1 MHNGRL
7 IVRHVIISLVFLVLF
22 FVLNRP
28 ELIFIS
34 QFGLSAWYPAT
45 GLVLALMLG
54 ISPRYALLVCFSNV
68 LAGVLFYQRNPLS
81 FVDTAGSLGIGLAY
95 AVAAYI
101 LRGPLRIDLELRRR
115 EDVLRYLFVSMSAA
129 AATTLIGVGS
139 LVVSGSVPQSEFWPA
154 SFKWFLGDGIALLG
168 VAPFLLIQVLPR
180 IRPRLLSQP
189 ADEPF
194 RDEFVRAS
202 TVRSNLGTFSEG
214 VGQLAVIVLVLWIMF
229 GPDFGY
235 PGMLYF
241 GFVPI
246 IWIAMRQGIRR
257 VVSGILLFHFG
268 IVVALHLF
276 PFNAGV
282 VPQLGLFMLV
292 LSGIGLITGAAVSE
306 QDRIARDLQEQTTHL
321 NSLIEN
327 SPFGIVVLDRQGR
340 VELINAAFEKLFLCS
355 QAELAGRSLGTVFMA
370 DDLPADFEASV
381 RRVIAGEAR
390 HMTVRRRRKDGR
402 VLDLEVH
409 ALPLAVDG
417 RVRGSYTIYK
427 DISEHIRASQA
438 ERKHAE
444 VLNQLLNELKR
455 RTREMTLLSEM
466 GDLLECCVTTE
477 DACSVVA
484 QSVQKLLPE
493 VISGTLYLFKSSG
506 NLVETAIQW
515 GNASISEAAFSPDEC
530 WSLRRGQP
538 HWSLLAEGIHCT
550 HISASVTLKCLCVPM
565 VGHGDTLGVLHLEFA
580 GDAIETDPGSE
591 NPEAI
596 AQRLGTTVAGQ
607 IALSLASLR
616 LRDTLRDQSV
626 RDPLTGL
633 FNRRFLEESL
643 EREMQRAVRKNHPVS
658 ILFADLDN
666 FKRFNDTFGHDAGDY
681 VLKIVAD
688 LFRKS
693 VRADDVVC
701 RYGGEEFGFIL
712 PESSSEN
719 AVIRANE
726 LREATKKMEMGYQ
739 NSSLGTLTLSIG
751 VATFPE
757 HGETVEELLKT
768 ADKCLYTAK
777 SAGRDQVSLATR
789 RSGSRDRANQPVE

>member
-139 LVVSGSVPQSEFWPA
+139 LVVSGAVPQSEFWPA

-292 LSGIGLITGAAVSE
+292 LSGIGLITGSAVSE
-306 QDRIARDLQEQTTHL
+306 QNRIALDLQEQTAHL

-340 VELINAAFEKLFLCS
+340 VELINTAFETLFLCS
-355 QAELAGRSLGTVFMA
+355 QAEVAGRSLGTVFMA

-493 VISGTLYLFKSSG
+493 VISGTLYLFKSSR

-538 HWSLLAEGIHCT
+538 HWSPLAEGIHCT

-633 FNRRFLEESL
+633 FNRRFMEESL

-739 NSSLGTLTLSIG
+739 NRSLGTVTLSIG

-789 RSGSRDRANQPVE
+789 RSGSRDIANQPVE

>member
-493 VISGTLYLFKSSG
+493 VISGTLYLFKSSR

-538 HWSLLAEGIHCT
+538 HWSPLAEGIHCT

>member
-538 HWSLLAEGIHCT
+538 HWSPLAEGIHCT

>member
-427 DISEHIRASQA
+427 DISEHIKASQA

-493 VISGTLYLFKSSG
+493 VISGTLYLFKSSR

-538 HWSLLAEGIHCT
+538 HWSPLAEGIHCT

-633 FNRRFLEESL
+633 FNRRFMEESL

>member
-189 ADEPF
+189 ADQPF

-427 DISEHIRASQA
+427 DISEHIKASQA

-493 VISGTLYLFKSSG
+493 VISGTLYLFKSSR

-538 HWSLLAEGIHCT
+538 HWSPLAEGIHCT

-633 FNRRFLEESL
+633 FNRRFMEESL

>member
-139 LVVSGSVPQSEFWPA
+139 LVVSGAVPQSEFWPA

-493 VISGTLYLFKSSG
+493 VISG
-506 NLVETAIQW
+506 
-515 GNASISEAAFSPDEC
+515 
-530 WSLRRGQP
+530 
-538 HWSLLAEGIHCT
+538 
-550 HISASVTLKCLCVPM
+550 
-565 VGHGDTLGVLHLEFA
+565 
-580 GDAIETDPGSE
+580 
-591 NPEAI
+591 
-596 AQRLGTTVAGQ
+596 
-607 IALSLASLR
+607 
-616 LRDTLRDQSV
+616 
-626 RDPLTGL
+626 DPLSVQVVTEPGGDGNPLGQCEHFRGGL
-633 FNRRFLEESL
+633 
-643 EREMQRAVRKNHPVS
+643 
-658 ILFADLDN
+658 
-666 FKRFNDTFGHDAGDY
+666 
-681 VLKIVAD
+681 
-688 LFRKS
+688 
-693 VRADDVVC
+693 
-701 RYGGEEFGFIL
+701 
-712 PESSSEN
+712 
-719 AVIRANE
+719 
-726 LREATKKMEMGYQ
+726 
-739 NSSLGTLTLSIG
+739 LS
-751 VATFPE
+751 
-757 HGETVEELLKT
+757 
-768 ADKCLYTAK
+768 
-777 SAGRDQVSLATR
+777 R
-789 RSGSRDRANQPVE
+789 

>member
-1 MHNGRL
+1 
-7 IVRHVIISLVFLVLF
+7 
-22 FVLNRP
+22 
-28 ELIFIS
+28 
-34 QFGLSAWYPAT
+34 
-45 GLVLALMLG
+45 
-54 ISPRYALLVCFSNV
+54 
-68 LAGVLFYQRNPLS
+68 
-81 FVDTAGSLGIGLAY
+81 
-95 AVAAYI
+95 
-101 LRGPLRIDLELRRR
+101 
-115 EDVLRYLFVSMSAA
+115 MSAA

-139 LVVSGSVPQSEFWPA
+139 LVVSGAVPQSEFWPA

-168 VAPFLLIQVLPR
+168 VAPFLLIHVLPS
-180 IRPRLLSQP
+180 IRTRLLSQS
-189 ADEPF
+189 AEEPF
-194 RDEFVRAS
+194 RDESVQLAS
-202 TVRSNLGTFSEG
+202 VRSNLGTFSEG
-214 VGQLAVIVLVLWIMF
+214 AGQVAAIALALWVMF
-229 GPDFGY
+229 GPQFGY

-241 GFVPI
+241 GFIPI

-257 VVSGILLFHFG
+257 VVSGILLFHCG

-427 DISEHIRASQA
+427 DISEHIKASQA

-493 VISGTLYLFKSSG
+493 VISG
-506 NLVETAIQW
+506 
-515 GNASISEAAFSPDEC
+515 
-530 WSLRRGQP
+530 
-538 HWSLLAEGIHCT
+538 
-550 HISASVTLKCLCVPM
+550 
-565 VGHGDTLGVLHLEFA
+565 
-580 GDAIETDPGSE
+580 
-591 NPEAI
+591 
-596 AQRLGTTVAGQ
+596 
-607 IALSLASLR
+607 
-616 LRDTLRDQSV
+616 
-626 RDPLTGL
+626 DPLSVQVVTEPGGDGNPLGQCEHFRGGL
-633 FNRRFLEESL
+633 
-643 EREMQRAVRKNHPVS
+643 
-658 ILFADLDN
+658 
-666 FKRFNDTFGHDAGDY
+666 
-681 VLKIVAD
+681 
-688 LFRKS
+688 
-693 VRADDVVC
+693 
-701 RYGGEEFGFIL
+701 
-712 PESSSEN
+712 
-719 AVIRANE
+719 
-726 LREATKKMEMGYQ
+726 
-739 NSSLGTLTLSIG
+739 LS
-751 VATFPE
+751 
-757 HGETVEELLKT
+757 
-768 ADKCLYTAK
+768 
-777 SAGRDQVSLATR
+777 R
-789 RSGSRDRANQPVE
+789 